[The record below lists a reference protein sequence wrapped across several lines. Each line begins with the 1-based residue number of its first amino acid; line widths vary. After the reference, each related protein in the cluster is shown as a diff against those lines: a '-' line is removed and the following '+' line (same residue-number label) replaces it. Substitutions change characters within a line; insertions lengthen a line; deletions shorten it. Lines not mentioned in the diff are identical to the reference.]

1 MAKKPKAGSGSAKS
15 SGVGRLTAILLAV
28 PAVVAL
34 VVAGSTA
41 LVSTTEGGKAAQAT
55 IDRTLNSSNQAQ
67 TIFQRQRYQRL
78 NLISRIFATDQ
89 VLTSYLAEA
98 AQARDRAAMLAL
110 VEEYQ
115 NLLAFDLAVV
125 LDRNGVVLTR
135 TDDRTSEG
143 ESLADIPLVAVALDE
158 SKASGV
164 WQQGDQLYHAV
175 AVPLVRQFE
184 LVGYIVVSYSINNTF
199 AVQIKRTGG
208 AETVFLVESDVGP
221 APGASTLDSG
231 QSSALVEALRKQG
244 NVLNRVMS
252 EGEVINGLEL
262 TVGSESWTAFLSPLR
277 DAAGGSVGAMVALT
291 SLGDTLD
298 SFHNI
303 RNLALAAG
311 ALSLIGGALLAFLL
325 AARITRPFTRVADA
339 VSHGAAGHFDV
350 VIPPEKGDAGRI
362 VESVNGLFSQLRE
375 KSAVDFVVARVS
387 RLLPEPARRSAR
399 QDSKAEHL
407 CVVGV
412 DLRRYADPKIG
423 YDADENIARLGRD
436 LQKISTSTQ
445 TQKGELVS
453 VQGHRVLLAFG
464 GEHCTWRAICAATEI
479 LLTLSERENVF
490 DEPSPPVVALSSG
503 PMISGPLTV
512 GEGSAVAGIPVQI
525 LDSLMREASPGELY
539 FSKQVYAEL
548 GQLFQRAQVQV
559 KGQRGILSPQ
569 PLYLIDGEAASRLT
583 GAKALV
589 DGAGGGAE
597 GRTLAD
603 LTPGLLLANRFDMLD
618 ELGAGRLGIVWKAQD
633 RDLGDLVSLKMLRP
647 EVMQDAALFE
657 RIKRAVAKA
666 RSIRHPH
673 VLSVLDFGEAER
685 VPYIEMEFARGFTL
699 AYLLEQARQVPVV
712 AGTRFARQLAWG
724 LAAGHEQQLMHGGL
738 KPENVLIDTQGQV
751 KIMDFGLGTPVRPGT
766 AVEGAGYLSPEQ
778 LEGREPDSR
787 ADFFSYGALVYS
799 LLTGHL
805 PYPGSTAD
813 EIRRKMAE
821 GAPEVPT
828 ALVAEIPPKLE
839 QILLK
844 CLHRA
849 PEQRYASVGEL
860 LADLDEVLV

>member
-15 SGVGRLTAILLAV
+15 SGVSILALVAAAV

-41 LVSTTEGGKAAQAT
+41 LVSTTEGGKAAQAA
-55 IDRTLNSSNQAQ
+55 IDHTLTSSNTVQ
-67 TIFQRQRYQRL
+67 TIFQQQRYQRL

-98 AQARDRAAMLAL
+98 AQARDEAAVLAS

-125 LDRNGVVLTR
+125 LDRNGYVLTR
-135 TDDRTSEG
+135 TDDRAG
-143 ESLADIPLVAVALDE
+143 DRGSLADSPLVAVALDE

-175 AVPLVRQFE
+175 AVPLVRQFD

-199 AVQIKRTGG
+199 AMQIKRTGG

-221 APGASTLDSG
+221 APAASTFDERRSR
-231 QSSALVEALRKQG
+231 ALVDALRKQG

-252 EGEVINGLEL
+252 QGEVINSLKLE
-262 TVGSESWTAFLSPLR
+262 VDGESFTAFMAPLR
-277 DAAGGSVGAMVALT
+277 DAAGGSVGAAVSVT
-291 SLGDTLD
+291 SLGDTLAG
-298 SFHNI
+298 FHNI

-311 ALSLIGGALLAFLL
+311 ALSLIGGVLLAFLL
-325 AARITRPFTRVADA
+325 ADRMHRPYKRVADA
-339 VSHGAAGHFDV
+339 VTHGSEGHFDV
-350 VIPPEKGDAGRI
+350 VIPSEKGDAGRI
-362 VESVNGLFSQLRE
+362 VEVVNGLFAQLRE
-375 KSAVDFVVARVS
+375 KAAVEFVVARVS
-387 RLLPEPARRSAR
+387 RLLPEPARRSAK
-399 QDSKAEHL
+399 QGAKAEHL
-407 CVVGV
+407 CVVGIE
-412 DLRRYADPKIG
+412 LRRYANPKVG

-436 LQKISTSTQ
+436 LQKIATSTS
-445 TQKGELVS
+445 TQKGELVA
-453 VQGHRVLLAFG
+453 VQGHRAMLAFS
-464 GEHCTWRAICAATEI
+464 GEHCTWRALCAATEI
-479 LLTLSERENVF
+479 LLTLSERDNVF

-503 PMISGPLTV
+503 PMITGPLTV
-512 GEGSAVAGIPVQI
+512 GESSSAVAGIPVQI
-525 LDSLMREASPGELY
+525 LESLMREAAPGELY

-569 PLYLIDGEAASRLT
+569 PLYLIDGEAASRVT

-589 DGAGGGAE
+589 DGSGGE

-603 LTPGLLLANRFDMLD
+603 LTHGLVLANRFEMLD
-618 ELGAGRLGIVWKAQD
+618 ELGAGRLGIVWKA
-633 RDLGDLVSLKMLRP
+633 RDVDLADLVCLKVLRP
-647 EVMQDAALFE
+647 EVLQDAGLFE

-666 RSIRHPH
+666 RVIRHPH
-673 VLSVLDFGEAER
+673 VLSVLDFGEAEG

-712 AGTRFARQLAWG
+712 AGARFARQLAWG

-738 KPENVLIDTQGQV
+738 KPENVLIDTQGQI
-751 KIMDFGLGTPVRPGT
+751 KIMDFGLGVPVRPGA
-766 AVEGAGYLSPEQ
+766 AVENPGYLAPEQ

-787 ADFFSYGALVYS
+787 ADFFSYGAVVYS
-799 LLTGHL
+799 MLTGRL
-805 PYPGSTAD
+805 PYPGSTV
-813 EIRRKMAE
+813 EEVRRRLGE
-821 GAPEVPT
+821 GPPEVPT

-839 QILLK
+839 QILMK
-844 CLHRA
+844 CLERA
-849 PEQRYASVGEL
+849 PEQRYSSIGEL
-860 LADLDEVLV
+860 MADLDGVIV